1 MPLDDLDSNDN
12 DYIDKK
18 LMKIV
23 DKSLSMFGASGANRG
38 VKLPKIKNPI
48 DPQYKELESVSD
60 MLSKMIG
67 GDLKEKEILE
77 FKLGIM
83 ELIDNIESKY
93 IPDASTRGIINK
105 VLLMLLMRFQ
115 FK

>member
-1 MPLDDLDSNDN
+1 MVLDDLDSKNN

-23 DKSLSMFGASGANRG
+23 DKSLTMFSTSGTNRG
-38 VKLPKIKNPI
+38 VKLPKIKNLK
-48 DPQYKELESVSD
+48 DPQYKELEGVLD

-83 ELIDNIESKY
+83 ELIDNVESKY

-105 VLLMLLMRFQ
+105 VLLMLLMRFK